1 MKLGG
6 VELDRKNYLE
16 ISMEIEDLDNLLSL
30 LKSMGLKILDIEK
43 RVITLE
49 SLYKEL
55 RVKDDSQI

>member
-1 MKLGG
+1 MG

>member
-1 MKLGG
+1 
-6 VELDRKNYLE
+6 
-16 ISMEIEDLDNLLSL
+16 MEIEDLDNLLSL

-49 SLYKEL
+49 SLYKDL

>member
-1 MKLGG
+1 MG

-49 SLYKEL
+49 SLYKDL

>member
-1 MKLGG
+1 MKLGGG
-6 VELDRKNYLE
+6 VELDRKN
-16 ISMEIEDLDNLLSL
+16 SMEIEDLDNLLSL

>member
-1 MKLGG
+1 
-6 VELDRKNYLE
+6 
-16 ISMEIEDLDNLLSL
+16 MEIEDLDNLLSL